1 MTCGTRTAMT
11 STNLYAADS
20 RLIRPGVGQA
30 LHWGL
35 MVFRTLVDRSRQ
47 RRALADLDD
56 HLLRDVGL
64 TRALAERDRE
74 QRERDRMF
82 WTL

>member
-1 MTCGTRTAMT
+1 MT
-11 STNLYAADS
+11 STSLYTADS
-20 RLIRPGVGQA
+20 RLTRPGIGQA
-30 LHWGL
+30 LQWGL

-56 HLLRDVGL
+56 RLLRDVGL
-64 TRALAERDRE
+64 TRALAERERE
-74 QRERDRMF
+74 QREHERLF